1 MLVTSVGTLRYS
13 PKLNGSLDRRDGGS
27 TKWWLVIDVD
37 PDLGKYCRQMY
48 YYARYKADKIQ
59 RPAWE
64 AHISVIRNE
73 EPIDGLKPLWE
84 KYNGQSIEFAY
95 DMQESDG
102 DDTYVWLPV
111 VCEAALDIRV
121 ELGLQRDPYFPLHL
135 TIGNRK
141 SS

>member
-1 MLVTSVGTLRYS
+1 MKSIGTLRYS
-13 PKLNGSLDRRDGGS
+13 PKLNGSLERRDGGS

-37 PDLGKYCRQMY
+37 PDLGRYCREMY
-48 YYARYKADKIQ
+48 RMSRWNCDRLQ

-73 EPIDGLKPLWE
+73 EPLDEFKPLWE
-84 KYNGQSIEFAY
+84 KYNGQQIEFDY
-95 DMQESDG
+95 DMTRPDG
-102 DDTYVWLPV
+102 DETYVWLPV

-121 ELGLQRDPYFPLHL
+121 ELGLARDPYFPLHL

-141 SS
+141 